1 MIEQEFTPEEFTA
14 YAFAQVRKAADEDE
28 NVSAIR
34 MIALSNSINVAKAS
48 FEQSVSATIPVIEAK
63 ETDETMSHQKALGSE
78 RGGAISNPE
87 DLGKDLTKA
96 PTPDKDS
103 LTKALDNLTK
113 ALGTGDTDGKGK
125 DPEPVQKGVGPRE
138 ATFED
143 LDNMEWPEDM
153 TVGRVDAEWGD
164 DPK

>member
-1 MIEQEFTPEEFTA
+1 MIEQQFTPEEFTA

-28 NVSAIR
+28 SVAAIR

-48 FEQSVSATIPVIEAK
+48 FEQSSSATIPVIEAK
-63 ETDETMSHQKALGSE
+63 PTDEFMSHQKALGSE

-103 LTKALDNLTK
+103 LTKALDKLTK
-113 ALGTGDTDGKGK
+113 ALGSDDADAKGDDPDPVHKGM
-125 DPEPVQKGVGPRE
+125 GPRE
-138 ATFED
+138 AKFED

-153 TVGRVDAEWGD
+153 SEGRVDPEWGS